1 MLDLALTIF
10 RYLFLALLYFFI
22 FQLIKMMFRDLKAGD
37 RAVEPRGKAG
47 ARTLPAEAARIEVL
61 PQPGAEAGLVVMASG
76 DPGLPPG
83 ITFSLRSGEEAG
95 LGRSGRNTVIMADPF
110 ASTEHALVYGTGGQ
124 YWLADKGSRNGT
136 FLNDVRINKPTVLAD
151 GDRIRIGGVTLQ
163 FVRWAYEVESGDG
176 SGFGQ
181 EAK

>member
-1 MLDLALTIF
+1 MLDLVLTIF

-22 FQLIKMMFRDLKAGD
+22 FQLIKMMFRDLKAGG
-37 RAVEPRGKAG
+37 RAVDTPAKAG
-47 ARTLPAEAARIEVL
+47 AGALPAGEARIEVL
-61 PQPGAEAGLVVMASG
+61 PRPGAEAGLVVLASG

-83 ITFSLRSGEEAG
+83 SVFPLRSGEEAG
-95 LGRSGRNTVIMADPF
+95 LGRSSRNTVIMADPF
-110 ASTEHALVYGTGGQ
+110 ASTEHASVSGSGGQ

-163 FVRWAYEVESGDG
+163 FVRWAYEVESGNG
-176 SGFGQ
+176 SGTGQ
-181 EAK
+181 EEK